1 MKMLFIESFKKID
14 KKFAYVVLFDL
25 LFYAGLALSVILF
38 SKLLI
43 WAFGSFL
50 QIPGKLLA
58 LSKMTEF
65 SQLEAGFE
73 GAGMLLDQFRSKLV
87 ISFAVLWALVVAVFT
102 FFKGSAWAFVSKS
115 RLSKKYFVRFLKV
128 NLWWFGIIGLLVL
141 VIFWFTKP
149 AATGFSVLLL
159 AGLAV
164 YFTTVFYAIF
174 DQKKSV
180 RELFQK
186 LWHVGVERI
195 YYFILPFVLA
205 KAILVLYLGIIA
217 FIALLVVPDI
227 AVYVLFAFFV
237 VWQAWFKYYVY
248 LVARSIK

>member
-14 KKFAYVVLFDL
+14 KKFVYVVLFDL
-25 LFYAGLALSVILF
+25 LFYAGLALSVVLF

-87 ISFAVLWALVVAVFT
+87 ISFAVLWVLVVAVFT
-102 FFKGSAWAFVSKS
+102 FFKGSAWAFVSKT
-115 RLSKKYFVRFLKV
+115 RLDKKYFIKLLKL
-128 NLWWFGIIGLLVL
+128 NLWWFGVIGLLVL

-159 AGLAV
+159 AGLSIC
-164 YFTTVFYAIF
+164 FTAVFYSVF
-174 DQKKSV
+174 DPKKSV

-186 LWHVGVERI
+186 LWYVGVERI
-195 YYFILPFVLA
+195 YYFILPFLLA
-205 KAILVLYLGIIA
+205 KVILILYLGIIA
-217 FIALLVVPDI
+217 FIAMLVVPDI
-227 AVYVLFAFFV
+227 ALYVLFAFFV
-237 VWQAWFKYYVY
+237 VWQAWFKYYIY
-248 LVARSIK
+248 LVARGIK

>member
-14 KKFAYVVLFDL
+14 KKFVYVVLFDL
-25 LFYAGLALSVILF
+25 LFYAGLVLSVILF
-38 SKLLI
+38 SKLLV

-87 ISFAVLWALVVAVFT
+87 ISFTVLWVLVVAVFT

-115 RLSKKYFVRFLKV
+115 RLDKKYFVKFLKI

-141 VIFWFTKP
+141 VVFWFTKP

-164 YFTTVFYAIF
+164 YLTTVFYSIF
-174 DQKKSV
+174 DPKKSV
-180 RELFQK
+180 KELFQK

-195 YYFILPFVLA
+195 YCFILPFVLA
-205 KAILVLYLGIIA
+205 KVILVLYLGIIA
-217 FIALLVVPDI
+217 FVALLVVPDI
-227 AVYVLFAFFV
+227 ALYVLFAFFV

-248 LVARSIK
+248 LVARSVK